1 MSTLEH
7 SMPIHHRPDRPSP
20 HAARRTAGVT
30 SVRAGRK
37 VLARVAWIATLACA
51 TTLACLQS
59 AAFAAEPA
67 YAADGALLP
76 PADYREWVFL
86 SSGIDM
92 SYRDAAPMEDES
104 MFDNVFVDPKSW
116 AAFKLT
122 GHWPDKTVFVM
133 EGRGAS
139 SHGSINKH
147 GQFQTSLMGVEYHV
161 RDTARFKGGWAFF
174 AADDAAHPAAVLP
187 ASAPCYACHEAHGA
201 VDTTFTQFYPTA
213 RAIAAKAG
221 TYHER

>member
-1 MSTLEH
+1 MSICLR
-7 SMPIHHRPDRPSP
+7 SDRKLR
-20 HAARRTAGVT
+20 ARRVGLALLAG
-30 SVRAGRK
+30 A
-37 VLARVAWIATLACA
+37 AALACA
-51 TTLACLQS
+51 SSRGL
-59 AAFAAEPA
+59 AAEPM
-67 YAADGALLP
+67 YAPDGALLP

-92 SYRDAAPMEDES
+92 SYRDGAPMAGES

-116 AAFKLT
+116 AAFKRT
-122 GHWPDKTVFVM
+122 GLWPDKTVFVM

-161 RDTARFKGGWAFF
+161 RDTARFTGGWAFF
-174 AADDAAHPAAVLP
+174 AADAAAKPAALL
-187 ASAPCYACHEAHGA
+187 APGESCYACHESHGA
-201 VDTTFTQFYPTA
+201 VDSTFTQFYPTA
-213 RAIAAKAG
+213 RAIAEKAG